1 MRKISQT
8 FQVPFSYEVHFTRD
22 LFAENNRLLKDLMGS
37 ARDQK
42 TAKILVVVDEGVVTA
57 HPRLITGITNYTNNG
72 DLGIKLVCPPLV
84 VPGGEKVKND
94 NRHVEAI
101 LTAINE
107 FGLDRHAYLIAIGG
121 GSVLDMAGF
130 AAAIAHRG
138 IRHIRVPTTV
148 LAQNDAGVGVKNGI
162 NQFGKKNFI
171 GCFSPPFAVINDSAF
186 LSTLEDRD
194 WRCGITEAIKVA
206 LIKDR
211 EFFRQ
216 IEQNTGALLS
226 RDAPSMDLLI
236 YQCAK
241 LHLDHIS
248 GGGDPFE
255 KGSSRPLDFGH
266 WAAHKLEQLTNYEL
280 RHGEAVAIG
289 IALDSIYSQLI
300 GLLSQAALNEILT
313 LFKNLKFKLFVPE
326 LLANTDHGNPVLE
339 GLNEFREHLGGKL
352 TIMLLKD
359 IGEGVEVNDIDY
371 EQMQHAILELKK
383 FDEETV
389 PKY

>member
-22 LFAENNRLLKDLMGS
+22 LFAENNHLLKDLIGS

-42 TAKILVVVDEGVVTA
+42 TAKILVVVDEGVIAA
-57 HPRLITGITNYTNNG
+57 HTQLITGITNYAHNG
-72 DLGIKLVCPPLV
+72 NLGIKLVCPPLV
-84 VPGGEKVKND
+84 VPGGETVKND
-94 NRHVEAI
+94 NRHVKTI
-101 LTAINE
+101 LNAVNE

-130 AAAIAHRG
+130 AATIAHRG

-211 EFFRQ
+211 DFFKQ
-216 IEQNTGALLS
+216 IQQNTGTLLS
-226 RDAPSMDLLI
+226 RDASSMDLLI

-248 GGGDPFE
+248 RGGDPFE

-266 WAAHKLEQLTNYEL
+266 WAAHKLEQLTDYRL

-300 GLLSQAALNEILT
+300 GLLSQAALHEILT

-326 LLANTDHGNPVLE
+326 LLADTGHKNPVMD

-389 PKY
+389 PKC